1 MQPIHQVLVS
11 TIWQMP
17 KTDSKKLNETNN
29 NIYNR
34 PAATASIAWLYI
46 FYSKKA
52 NWRDYM
58 ENFTPSSSAEVPLN
72 IASFPFCSSTLK
84 ARISIVRS
92 IPWSSEVFTDE
103 ERDSSHQVDKL
114 SSKIIQKL
122 IQNHE
127 STKVFFKCACPNE
140 SSNILRPTPNQKQL
154 DSSTQF
160 CLQEAKQHFT
170 EMTTM
175 SIQND
180 HVKLRSS

>member
-103 ERDSSHQVDKL
+103 ERDSSHQVYKL
-114 SSKIIQKL
+114 SSKIIQ
-122 IQNHE
+122 N
-127 STKVFFKCACPNE
+127 
-140 SSNILRPTPNQKQL
+140 
-154 DSSTQF
+154 
-160 CLQEAKQHFT
+160 
-170 EMTTM
+170 
-175 SIQND
+175 
-180 HVKLRSS
+180 